1 MPAAVHALAK
11 EPAHSCEAGTN
22 LSAMTVEF
30 MLAVVTQSGLS
41 RTDGTEVFDVGA
53 TGDEYAQ
60 EFKIDELFHFAIT
73 PSTVGN
79 TRHLGI
85 SATTGP
91 YTVWDKLDELGIE
104 ATHDQVA
111 EIHRQCK
118 AVAAA
123 RQAQLPDSVVA
134 GIARTVTGQEGTAG

>member
-1 MPAAVHALAK
+1 MNPSLWKMLRGLLTTPSTVAGVKPVPGGKMVISGEAKVGSPWTPAA
-11 EPAHSCEAGTN
+11 
-22 LSAMTVEF
+22 F
-30 MLAVVTQSGLS
+30 Q
-41 RTDGTEVFDVGA
+41 
-53 TGDEYAQ
+53 GDEYAQ

-79 TRHLGI
+79 TRHLGV